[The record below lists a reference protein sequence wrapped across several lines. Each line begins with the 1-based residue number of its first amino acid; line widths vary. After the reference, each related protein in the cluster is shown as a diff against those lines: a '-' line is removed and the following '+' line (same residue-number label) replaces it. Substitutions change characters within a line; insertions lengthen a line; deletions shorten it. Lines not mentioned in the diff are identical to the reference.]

1 MNYRLGL
8 YEKSMPAGLTWREML
23 AAGYA
28 AGFDQLEISI
38 DESDARLARLDWTD
52 QQKLELLATQV
63 ETGMPVRTMC
73 LSGHRKY
80 PLGSRDSQVRARGM
94 EILRKAVD
102 FAGDMGIRII
112 QLAGYDVYY
121 EEGGEDTRARFAEN
135 LAVGVEYAAARG
147 VALGFE
153 TMETPFMDTISKS
166 MAYVNEIDSPYL
178 GVYPDLGNLTN
189 ACELYGQRVT
199 DEIRAGR
206 GHLMAMHLKET
217 VPGKY
222 RDMDFGTGR
231 VDFPAG
237 IREAYAC
244 GVRLFTAEFWHDGR
258 VNWQERLKDTNRFL
272 REKFECASLDE
283 RHKAD

>member
-23 AAGYA
+23 AAGHA

-231 VDFPAG
+231 VDFPSG

-283 RHKAD
+283 VHKAD